1 MANITRY
8 NAKDTTVIVNG
19 VHITGLGEEMISYE
33 KEEAVSELIV
43 GAQGDIVRSEINNDI
58 YTLTLTVQP
67 TSPQLK
73 HLINLKNRRDTFPIW
88 VINKQMGITLGG
100 SKACINEMPEI
111 SLGAEAEDIEI
122 TFSVLDG
129 SIKIS

>member
-1 MANITRY
+1 MPNVTQY
-8 NAKDTTVIVNG
+8 NAKDTTVIVDG
-19 VHITGLGEEMISYE
+19 VHITGLGEDMISYE

-43 GAQGDIVRSEINNDI
+43 GAQGDIIRSEINNDI
-58 YTLTLTVQP
+58 YTLTLSVQP
-67 TSPQLK
+67 TSPQLR
-73 HLINLKNRRDTFPIW
+73 HLMSLKNRQETFPVW
-88 VINKQMGITLGG
+88 VMNKKLGLTLGG

-129 SIKIS
+129 DIKVG